1 MSTIAKGAFAAIIA
15 RLQTI
20 LVVSGYNT
28 DAGNQVSAGIR
39 YGQDDTTFP
48 WLAVFSGDEVVEK
61 KTINTYRSERTVNI
75 EAYVQDASTPTISIE
90 ELIEDVQQAM
100 EQSDISLGGLVEVL
114 DYTGIEEI
122 EMPAAGSNIASVR
135 ITYLIS
141 YQRAY
146 GA

>member
-1 MSTIAKGAFAAIIA
+1 MSTVVKLAFDEIISRLEAILTA
-15 RLQTI
+15 
-20 LVVSGYNT
+20 SGYNT

-39 YGQDDTTFP
+39 YFQDDTTFP
-48 WLAVFSGDEVVEK
+48 LLAVFSGDEVVEK
-61 KTINTYRSERTVNI
+61 LLYDTYRSERTVNI

-122 EMPAAGSNIASVR
+122 EQPAAGSDIASVR

-141 YQRAY
+141 YQRQY